1 MEHGSDTS
9 DSGISDW
16 GEDWPAALAKSE
28 DLPPDARELTPEQ
41 RAILDTALRTLFTRH
56 AVNGSDAVLRD
67 ARLGYCQ
74 KVIALYG
81 MHLWT
86 WYPHA
91 QAMLNDAMALLPDFL
106 HIHIQRR
113 AQRLLTDRVTN
124 E

>member
-1 MEHGSDTS
+1 MEHGSDAG
-9 DSGISDW
+9 DSTIANQ
-16 GEDWPAALAKSE
+16 GEDRHAALAKPE
-28 DLPPDARELTPEQ
+28 DLPPGARELTPEQ
-41 RAILDTALRTLFTRH
+41 RAILDAALRTLFTRH

-74 KVIALYG
+74 KVIDLYG

-113 AQRLLTDRVTN
+113 AQRLLTDRATN

>member
-1 MEHGSDTS
+1 MEHSSNTI

-16 GEDWPAALAKSE
+16 EKDESAALTRAE

-41 RAILDTALRTLFTRH
+41 RAVLDTALRTLFARH
-56 AVNGSDAVLRD
+56 AMNGSDAILRD

-74 KVIALYG
+74 KVIDLYG

-86 WYPHA
+86 WYPRA

-106 HIHIQRR
+106 RVHIQRR
-113 AQRLLTDRVTN
+113 AQRLLTDRATN